1 MYIPKHFEITD
12 ETEISKFIE
21 ANSFGQ
27 LISLIDTEIV
37 STHIP
42 FLFDAESRVLLAHM
56 AKANPQWQQ
65 IQEQK
70 VLVTLQGEHAYI
82 SPCWYESAGVPTW
95 NYQAVHIRG
104 IAESFTDPKKL
115 KRMVDKLTKQNES
128 GYPDPWQSDY
138 SASMLRGI
146 IGIEISIT
154 SIQSKFK
161 LSQNR
166 SVQDQ
171 SNVQEQLTDRG
182 HEALANG
189 MNKS

>member
-104 IAESFTDPKKL
+104 IAESFTDPKKI
-115 KRMVDKLTKQNES
+115 KRVVDKLTEQNES
-128 GYPDPWQSDY
+128 SYPDPWQSDY
-138 SASMLRGI
+138 AASMLRGI

-154 SIQSKFK
+154 SIQCKFK

-171 SNVQEQLTDRG
+171 SNVQKQLTDRG
-182 HEALANG
+182 HEALANE

>member
-1 MYIPKHFEITD
+1 MYIPKHSEITD

>member
-27 LISLIDTEIV
+27 LLSLIDTEIV

-115 KRMVDKLTKQNES
+115 KRVVDKLTEQNES

-154 SIQSKFK
+154 SIQCKFK

-171 SNVQEQLTDRG
+171 SNVQEQLADRG
-182 HEALANG
+182 HEALANA
-189 MNKS
+189 MTKS

>member
-27 LISLIDTEIV
+27 LLSLIDTEIV

-115 KRMVDKLTKQNES
+115 KRMVDKLTEQNES

-154 SIQSKFK
+154 SIQCKFK

>member
-1 MYIPKHFEITD
+1 
-12 ETEISKFIE
+12 
-21 ANSFGQ
+21 
-27 LISLIDTEIV
+27 
-37 STHIP
+37 
-42 FLFDAESRVLLAHM
+42 M

-115 KRMVDKLTKQNES
+115 KRMVDKLTEQNES
-128 GYPDPWQSDY
+128 GYPDPWKSDY

-154 SIQSKFK
+154 STQCKFK